1 MGALPL
7 VRVTAVTTSARFPV
21 TPSGVAGPGSSEPR
35 SAIMDQPNM
44 WAYGAVERQRA
55 FEEHQSF
62 LWEGGDFTAE
72 QSAP

>member
-1 MGALPL
+1 
-7 VRVTAVTTSARFPV
+7 
-21 TPSGVAGPGSSEPR
+21 
-35 SAIMDQPNM
+35 MDQPNM